1 MNGGIL
7 GLNGGRKKEGQPVSD
22 EGKGKAEI
30 TSINTPQLARLGER
44 TIKMFELHREMIK
57 ALQKNAFELMTVLGE
72 YEEIDGVIN
81 KQDNSMLSNTPE
93 NRYAVIQAAFAVEEM
108 FAQTGG
114 RIWTELAD
122 RLRRQVKHKNNA

>member
-1 MNGGIL
+1 M
-7 GLNGGRKKEGQPVSD
+7 SD

-57 ALQKNAFELMTVLGE
+57 ALQKNSFELMTVLGE